1 MSDILILFP
10 PDKKVAAQQI
20 AEALAAAGF
29 SGQLTPLG
37 TGGGEAAL
45 GAARGGGAAILIWSR
60 ALAASADLEGWL
72 RPLRQSPDVV
82 EVSTDG
88 IAPLEGDESRVVL
101 LSGWRGQPFH
111 LGWQRIV
118 AKLEASGAAQR
129 GAPAPVA
136 TPGGA
141 ADTRAQPQPSVPR
154 EGTTRR
160 RFAIPAIAAAGLL
173 AVVGAAAW
181 IGDGPRQ
188 AAEPGGP
195 AAPAEAAAP
204 APEPLPGPVLQPAGA
219 VMDGDTAPQ
228 GNEVVAATAAT
239 PADPPRTSTSAKVAT
254 TERSRTAPA
263 QAAKAR
269 AVPVPP
275 VVKRYS
281 KKRSKVMRK
290 FCERSGRNTL
300 ECRIFARSTRAAGR

>member
-29 SGQLTPLG
+29 SGRLTPLG
-37 TGGGEAAL
+37 AGGGEAAL
-45 GAARGGGAAILIWSR
+45 DAARGGGAAILIWSR

-129 GAPAPVA
+129 GAP
-136 TPGGA
+136 TPAKRTA
-141 ADTRAQPQPSVPR
+141 ASPPAASETRAGPG
-154 EGTTRR
+154 EGQARR
-160 RFAIPAIAAAGLL
+160 RFAIPAIAAGVLL
-173 AVVGAAAW
+173 GVAGAAAW

-188 AAEPGGP
+188 AAEPGRP
-195 AAPAEAAAP
+195 AAPVEATAP
-204 APEPLPGPVLQPAGA
+204 APEPVPSA
-219 VMDGDTAPQ
+219 APQ
-228 GNEVVAATAAT
+228 PVEAVTYGGTALEGSEPGTATTAT
-239 PADPPRTSTSAKVAT
+239 QEDPPRTSTSAKAAT
-254 TERSRTAPA
+254 TSRTRTVSPP
-263 QAAKAR
+263 AAKAR
-269 AVPVPP
+269 EVPVPP

>member
-37 TGGGEAAL
+37 DAGGEAAL
-45 GAARGGGAAILIWSR
+45 NALRGGGAAILIWSR

-118 AKLEASGAAQR
+118 AKLEASGAAPR
-129 GAPAPVA
+129 GAPAPV
-136 TPGGA
+136 TRTA
-141 ADTRAQPQPSVPR
+141 ASPPAASETRAGPKPAVPG
-154 EGTTRR
+154 EGQARR
-160 RFAIPAIAAAGLL
+160 RFAIPAIAAAVLL
-173 AVVGAAAW
+173 GVAGAAAW
-181 IGDGPRQ
+181 IGDGPRHT
-188 AAEPGGP
+188 AEPGRP

-204 APEPLPGPVLQPAGA
+204 APEPLPGPVLQPAAA

-228 GNEVVAATAAT
+228 GNEAVAATAAT
-239 PADPPRTSTSAKVAT
+239 PADPPRPSTSAKATT
-254 TERSRTAPA
+254 TERSRTAAP

-290 FCERSGRNTL
+290 FC
-300 ECRIFARSTRAAGR
+300 